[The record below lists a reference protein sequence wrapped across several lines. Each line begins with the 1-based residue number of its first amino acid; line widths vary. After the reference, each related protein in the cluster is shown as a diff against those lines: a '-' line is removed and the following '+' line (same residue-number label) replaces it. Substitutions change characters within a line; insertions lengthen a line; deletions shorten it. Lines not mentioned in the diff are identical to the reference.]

1 MNLMLDD
8 ILSMDTE
15 SFFRY
20 VASIPYGYKDCFGK
34 LHYASDADFTVE
46 NYSFSSPEEIV
57 KNNCCWCWDLAEL
70 VKLYCAR
77 HGLACKSYFM
87 EYLSGSLH
95 QMHTQVFLRCQGKWS
110 AAPDNCLG
118 LSFGTP
124 CFDEL
129 EPCVTW
135 FVSMF
140 TDYLKSVLKENY
152 AAANLLVK
160 EYTRTFPAG
169 ISDEE
174 YLSMVR
180 Q

>member
-87 EYLSGSLH
+87 EY
-95 QMHTQVFLRCQGKWS
+95 
-110 AAPDNCLG
+110 
-118 LSFGTP
+118 
-124 CFDEL
+124 
-129 EPCVTW
+129 
-135 FVSMF
+135 
-140 TDYLKSVLKENY
+140 
-152 AAANLLVK
+152 
-160 EYTRTFPAG
+160 
-169 ISDEE
+169 
-174 YLSMVR
+174 
-180 Q
+180 